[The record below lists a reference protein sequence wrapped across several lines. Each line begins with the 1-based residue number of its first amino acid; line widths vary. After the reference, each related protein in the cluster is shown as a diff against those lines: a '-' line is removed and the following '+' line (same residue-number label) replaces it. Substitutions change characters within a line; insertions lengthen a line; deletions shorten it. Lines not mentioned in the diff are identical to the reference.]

1 MYLGERRKRR
11 RSSSAIRVLVLLLLI
26 SAGIYVYAMI
36 RQEQIRSPFIPT
48 DVPPTPTRS
57 ALSYAMEAESAYQQ
71 GRLAEATALYEQAVA
86 LEPDNVLFYIP
97 LVRLLTIEGRTV
109 EAVRLGQKATEMAPE
124 NARAW
129 AVLGMAYDWNGDVSE
144 AIDACQR
151 AIEFDP
157 TYAEAYAYLAEAYA
171 DAGRWF
177 EATDTAQTA
186 LRLDDQSVDVHRNY
200 GYVLERQG
208 NYWMAVAEYEKALEI
223 HPNLAYIHVTLGRNY
238 RDGLGNYEKAIE
250 HFQRATEIEPE
261 NAQAFGEL
269 GWTYHQ
275 AGEYERAQTYLKQAT
290 EVDPQYGLA
299 FGRLGI
305 NYYAR
310 RNYEEAI
317 PNFERAIE
325 LSCIVARRR
334 AETFYVTLEN
344 QGSEIAGP
352 SPDVMLRG
360 DFVAVADDQDMLRAA
375 LAPRRDEAAW
385 ADARGVVMLDVLTG
399 KYTVELTGLPRPRSG
414 QIYVGWFEGVDALS
428 GLPLSTGP
436 LTVNSEGRVE
446 AQLETGWVE
455 GPRIE
460 YFYTLGLAYFY
471 MAQCEKSYPLFD
483 AALRIDPEE
492 PNALKG
498 IELCREAESG
508 TP

>member
-1 MYLGERRKRR
+1 MYLRERQRR
-11 RSSSAIRVLVLLLLI
+11 RSSSAIRVLFLLLLI
-26 SAGIYVYAMI
+26 SAGIYVYALI

-71 GRLAEATALYEQAVA
+71 GRLTEAVALYEQAVA

-97 LVRLLTIEGRTV
+97 LVRLLAIKGRTV
-109 EAVRLGQKATEMAPE
+109 EAVRLGRQAAEMVPE

-129 AVLGMAYDWNGDVSE
+129 AALGMAYDWNGDVPE
-144 AIDACQR
+144 AIDACKK
-151 AIEFDP
+151 AIELDP
-157 TYAEAYAYLAEAYA
+157 TSAEAYSYLAEAYA

-177 EATDTAQTA
+177 EATDAAQTA
-186 LRLDDQSVDVHRNY
+186 LRLDDQNVDVRRNY

-223 HPNLAYIHVTLGRNY
+223 HPNLAYIHITVGRNY

-275 AGEYERAQTYLKQAT
+275 AGEYERAQTYLKRAT

-299 FGRLGI
+299 FGRLAI
-305 NYYAR
+305 NYYTR

-325 LSCIVARRR
+325 WSCIAARRR

-344 QGSEIAGP
+344 EGNGVTSP

-360 DFVAVADDQDMLRAA
+360 DFVAVADNRDTLRAT
-375 LAPRRDEAAW
+375 LAPRRNEAAW
-385 ADARGVVMLDVLTG
+385 ADARGVVTLDVLTG
-399 KYTVELTGLPRPRSG
+399 KYTVELTRLPRPRSG
-414 QIYVGWFEGVDALS
+414 QVYVGWFGGVYALS

-436 LTVNSEGRVE
+436 LTVSSDGSVE
-446 AQLETGWVE
+446 AHLETGWVK

-483 AALRIDPEE
+483 AALQIDPDEY
-492 PNALKG
+492 NALEG
-498 IELCREAESG
+498 IRLCQQTGAS

>member
-1 MYLGERRKRR
+1 MYLRERRRR
-11 RSSSAIRVLVLLLLI
+11 RSSSAIRVLFLLLLI
-26 SAGIYVYAMI
+26 GAGIYVYALI

-57 ALSYAMEAESAYQQ
+57 ALSYAMEADSAYHQ
-71 GRLAEATALYEQAVA
+71 GRLAESTALYEQAVA

-97 LVRLLTIEGRTV
+97 LVRLLAIRGRTV

-129 AVLGMAYDWNGDVSE
+129 AVLGMAYDWNGNVPE
-144 AIDACQR
+144 AIEACKK
-151 AIEFDP
+151 AIELDP
-157 TYAEAYAYLAEAYA
+157 TSAEAYSYLAEAYA

-177 EATDTAQTA
+177 EATDAAQTA
-186 LRLDDQSVDVHRNY
+186 LRLNDRNVDVRRNY

-223 HPNLAYIHVTLGRNY
+223 HPNLAYIHITLGRNY
-238 RDGLGNYEKAIE
+238 RDGLGNYEKALV

-275 AGEYERAQTYLKQAT
+275 AGEHERAQTYLKRAT
-290 EVDPQYGLA
+290 EVDPRYALA

-325 LSCIVARRR
+325 LSCVAARRR

-344 QGSEIAGP
+344 QDDEISRP

-360 DFVAVADDQDMLRAA
+360 DFVAVVDDQDTLRAT
-375 LAPRRDEAAW
+375 LAARRNEAAW
-385 ADARGVVMLDVLTG
+385 ADARGVVTLDVLTG
-399 KYTVELTGLPRPRSG
+399 KYTLELTGLPRPRSG
-414 QIYVGWFEGVDALS
+414 EVYVGWFEGVYALS

-436 LTVNSEGRVE
+436 LTVSSDGRVK
-446 AQLETGWVE
+446 AQLETGWVR

-483 AALRIDPEE
+483 AALQIDPNEY
-492 PNALKG
+492 NALEG
-498 IELCREAESG
+498 IRLCRQAG
-508 TP
+508 TSAP